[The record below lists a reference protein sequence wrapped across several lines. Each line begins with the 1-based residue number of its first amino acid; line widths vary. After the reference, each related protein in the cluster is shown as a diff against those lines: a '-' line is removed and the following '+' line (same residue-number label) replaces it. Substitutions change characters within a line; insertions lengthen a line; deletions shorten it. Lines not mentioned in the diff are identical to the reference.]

1 MFSVGDKIVVSTIPG
16 QPSPCQCSGIYTI
29 ANGGVDATNN
39 KLTVTETVPGCTHT
53 LCQLDKS
60 VTTVMGLT
68 NGVSYRFTVT
78 ATNSFGTSDHSV
90 WTGNCVDSAPT
101 TKFRRETYGLCSGN
115 FGSQTAIAAQTIT
128 GISSKVI
135 SLCAGCSSAGYSAG
149 NTIELTSI
157 GAGSCDRAGTLYY
170 VASVDS
176 TSSTNTITV
185 VDTVAD
191 SSDDDCQVSRPAY
204 TRAWKAAHDPQGGV
218 APGTTPT
225 VPTDVSAV
233 THPGGKAAI
242 VTFSA
247 PTDDGGHTLTYT
259 VKAWTNSAGN
269 QPSGGF
275 TYGGVT
281 TWSSP
286 TSPITVPGM
295 TNGVQYW
302 FNVLASNTVVDVVAS
317 GDGSLSS
324 VAGPVTVGGIPSAPT
339 AMGATSEDRQATV
352 AWTAPR
358 TAVGARSS
366 TTRSGR
372 TRHRIRRAA
381 MRVIGRRARP

>member
-1 MFSVGDKIVVSTIPG
+1 M
-16 QPSPCQCSGIYTI
+16 
-29 ANGGVDATNN
+29 
-39 KLTVTETVPGCTHT
+39 
-53 LCQLDKS
+53 
-60 VTTVMGLT
+60 
-68 NGVSYRFTVT
+68 
-78 ATNSFGTSDHSV
+78 
-90 WTGNCVDSAPT
+90 
-101 TKFRRETYGLCSGN
+101 
-115 FGSQTAIAAQTIT
+115 
-128 GISSKVI
+128 
-135 SLCAGCSSAGYSAG
+135 
-149 NTIELTSI
+149 
-157 GAGSCDRAGTLYY
+157 
-170 VASVDS
+170 
-176 TSSTNTITV
+176 
-185 VDTVAD
+185 
-191 SSDDDCQVSRPAY
+191 
-204 TRAWKAAHDPQGGV
+204 

-352 AWTAPR
+352 AWTAPKDNGGGSIQYYTIWTDPPPHSTCGDAGDWATCSALTGAAACDAQSKCR
-358 TAVGARSS
+358 WDTSVTGYAHCAVTCTVAVTSYGADDVATVVTADSKVTISAPTVNYAEKDTVVLSTRYTSSEECECAGVYTVGSGTDATNVKNLVPALNVETCTAARCSIDRTTAVVTGLTNGVCLLYTSPSPRD
-366 TTRSGR
+366 
-372 TRHRIRRAA
+372 
-381 MRVIGRRARP
+381 